1 MTNVFRLHGGADRSP
16 AWGAEGRMNVEHT
29 ACAPAG
35 NAGEPIPSVLPEPVR
50 CPDPEGLYER
60 SLERRLL

>member
-1 MTNVFRLHGGADRSP
+1 
-16 AWGAEGRMNVEHT
+16 MNVEPT
-29 ACAPAG
+29 ACEPAG